1 MGGVDAGVVRPPAHH
16 GVYLYRSYIRVQR
29 RFVPVFEQLRA
40 QGRIKN
46 IPPEIFYFLLAS
58 GGTAPFGQRGLV
70 SRMAPKVASPDDH
83 QVRLYAENVADMLL
97 NGLSLPSNE
106 PGPPGER

>member
-16 GVYLYRSYIRVQR
+16 GVYLYRSYIRPVQR
-29 RFVPVFEQLRA
+29 RFVRVFEQLRA
-40 QGRIKN
+40 QGRI
-46 IPPEIFYFLLAS
+46 ILLTS

-70 SRMAPKVASPDDH
+70 SRMAPKLASPDDH